1 MWLANTGQCVQVFA
15 GHDGGVSCGLFTLDG
30 KSVCSGGEDGTIR
43 IWAPKTG
50 VCKHN
55 FNNVTGGSHSG
66 GITCLT
72 GSEDGELLA
81 SGIVVNIYHLFIFR
95 YNNHNNNNN
104 NKIFIC
110 ICNLGGFDGEVH
122 LFHVS
127 GKRLVKKF
135 VHSQPTKVSDN
146 SKPTGTEGA
155 PLPIPPGADSDNN
168 NNNNNSNNNNDDEDE
183 WEDEDEDDGDKEM
196 TEAVECVG
204 ISKTEIK

>member
-55 FNNVTGGSHSG
+55 FNGVMGGGHNG
-66 GITCLT
+66 GITCIT

-81 SGIVVNIYHLFIFR
+81 T
-95 YNNHNNNNN
+95 
-104 NKIFIC
+104 
-110 ICNLGGFDGEVH
+110 GGFDGEVH

-135 VHSQPTKVSDN
+135 VHSQPVKVNDD
-146 SKPTGTEGA
+146 KPVGTDGA
-155 PLPIPPGADSDNN
+155 PLPIPPGPNN
-168 NNNNNSNNNNDDEDE
+168 DEDE
-183 WEDEDEDDGDKEM
+183 WEDEDEDNEEKEM
-196 TEAVECVG
+196 TESVECVG
-204 ISKTEIK
+204 ISRTEIK